1 MGAIGGGYLGP
12 VPEIR
17 AATPADAE
25 TVFNLLSARS
35 RLLFGS
41 SELSRRLVA
50 AEFAL
55 PGFDR
60 WLAVDGNVVLG
71 YGHLAPTQDLV
82 VSASDAAVGDSLLAR
97 AEEHA
102 RTRGFAKITVET
114 VAEDELLSA
123 LVRRAGFTRKTGV
136 LQMSRAL
143 NSDLPEPIR
152 PRDVTLRSYRDA
164 DGELIHALLDAA
176 YGAWDEHYLTTP
188 HEEWLPYMTEHA
200 EFDPAMWL
208 LAERDGDL
216 VGCALYW
223 REEQRRGW
231 LKDIAVAE
239 RERGNGVAQALL
251 LEGFRA
257 YAERGVER
265 VGPKVDAAN
274 PTGAL
279 ELYERAGFVIERH
292 HETWAKPL

>member
-35 RLLFGS
+35 RLLFGG

-50 AEFAL
+50 AYFAL

-102 RTRGFAKITVET
+102 RTRGF
-114 VAEDELLSA
+114 
-123 LVRRAGFTRKTGV
+123 GV
-136 LQMSRAL
+136 Q
-143 NSDLPEPIR
+143 
-152 PRDVTLRSYRDA
+152 
-164 DGELIHALLDAA
+164 
-176 YGAWDEHYLTTP
+176 
-188 HEEWLPYMTEHA
+188 
-200 EFDPAMWL
+200 
-208 LAERDGDL
+208 
-216 VGCALYW
+216 
-223 REEQRRGW
+223 
-231 LKDIAVAE
+231 
-239 RERGNGVAQALL
+239 
-251 LEGFRA
+251 
-257 YAERGVER
+257 R
-265 VGPKVDAAN
+265 VGLKVDAAN

>member
-12 VPEIR
+12 VREIR
-17 AATPADAE
+17 AATLADVDM
-25 TVFNLLSARS
+25 VFDLLSARS

-50 AEFAL
+50 ADFAL

-60 WLAVDGNVVLG
+60 WLAVDGNVPLG
-71 YGHLAPTQDLV
+71 YGHLAPTQDVV
-82 VSASDAAVGDSLLAR
+82 VSAPDAAVGDSLLGR
-97 AEEHA
+97 AEEQA
-102 RTRGFAKITVET
+102 RTRGFVKITVET
-114 VAEDELLSA
+114 VAGDELLSA
-123 LVRRAGFTRKTGV
+123 LVRRAGFTHESGV

-143 NSDLPEPIR
+143 GTDFPEPIR
-152 PRDVTLRSYRDA
+152 PRDVTIRSYRDA
-164 DGELIHALLDAA
+164 DGERIHALLDAA
-176 YGAWDEHYLTTP
+176 YSAWDEHYLTSP
-188 HEEWLPYMTEHA
+188 HEEWLTHMTEHT
-200 EFDPAMWL
+200 EFDPAMWF
-208 LAERDGDL
+208 LAERDGEL

-223 REEQRRGW
+223 REEKRRGW

-239 RERGNGVAQALL
+239 RERGKGIARALL
-251 LEGFRA
+251 HHGFRA

-265 VGPKVDAAN
+265 VGLKVDSAN